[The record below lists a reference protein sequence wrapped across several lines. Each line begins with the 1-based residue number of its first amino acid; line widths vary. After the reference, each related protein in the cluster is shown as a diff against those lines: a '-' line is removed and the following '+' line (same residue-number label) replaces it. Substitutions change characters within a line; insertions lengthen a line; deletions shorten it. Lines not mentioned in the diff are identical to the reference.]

1 MTLKRKRRKAE
12 KKWKASGS
20 EISKKEYKVLCNQ
33 VKDMV
38 KKAKDEFYAQKVHEC
53 EGDQNELYKII
64 DSLMGR
70 GKPNILPETNE
81 WFTRWKINFRFI
93 HILLQSYYYNRSM
106 YNRTVIYYILSFL
119 TFLKV
124 YTG

>member
-1 MTLKRKRRKAE
+1 MKKTLGKTNLRNIGKDKSVMVLPADKGKATVVMDKEDYE
-12 KKWKASGS
+12 KK
-20 EISKKEYKVLCNQ
+20 
-33 VKDMV
+33 VKDMLSDERTYLKLDNDPTLKYR
-38 KKAKDEFYAQKVHEC
+38 KKLV
-53 EGDQNELYKII
+53 
-64 DSLMGR
+64 S
-70 GKPNILPETNE
+70 ETNE